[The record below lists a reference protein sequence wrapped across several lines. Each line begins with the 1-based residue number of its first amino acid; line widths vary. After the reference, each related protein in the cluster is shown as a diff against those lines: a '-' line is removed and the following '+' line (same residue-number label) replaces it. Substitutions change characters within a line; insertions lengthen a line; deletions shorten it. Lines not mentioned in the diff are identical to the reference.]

1 MLKKKSF
8 TALIILVVLSFALTA
23 FAAFNVTAQALNGAT
38 EIKDGFIYAEN
49 NDKQI
54 VGVSASVLESI
65 TGDVKIV
72 IPEGVTSIGS
82 NAFNGVKYDDGR
94 SRVTAVTLPA
104 SLVTIGNYAFADTA
118 ISSID
123 VPANVTS
130 IGEHAFHGC
139 AGLTSVTFA
148 ERKAALNIGIFA
160 FSGCAAIKTV
170 NLPADTTVSQYAFN
184 GCTSL
189 LWVYV
194 GDGCQFVNTAGTG
207 NASFFPTNTQ
217 LTIVFPDVAAYNEA
231 LSQADETFKNN
242 NGSAATYVIKI
253 NFYEGASA
261 DPVVY
266 ERLHGHNYNY
276 VKDESGYWNI
286 DTAHSALRVQ
296 DVNYASTTWY
306 SEAALTNAVSYEK
319 VNELLDGSGS
329 EINLYCHETVL
340 APTFPTEPASWVYS
354 DDKSYDISDKAQVL
368 QALGCEQTFTAEQ
381 LDAMDFNVVF
391 ANEKGE
397 VADTPDAINANGVY
411 SVTIT
416 LNSAYG
422 SWTQTINPSVTVNVN
437 TDAFNIVLIVFLI
450 LSIIGMIA
458 TISTAI
464 IRKRIQDRNKRKQL
478 TQKEVLEK
486 FKAIGG
492 ESDLLK

>member
-1 MLKKKSF
+1 MLKINKS
-8 TALIILVVLSFALTA
+8 TALIILVILSVALTA
-23 FAAFNVTAQALNGAT
+23 IAAFNLTAIAADAAT
-38 EIKDGFIYAEN
+38 EITDGFVYAEN

-54 VGVSASVLESI
+54 VGVSESVLENI

-72 IPEGVTSIGS
+72 IPDGITSIGAH
-82 NAFNGVKYDDGR
+82 AFDGVRYDDGR
-94 SRVTAVTLPA
+94 SRVVAVTLPS

-123 VPANVTS
+123 IPASVTS

-139 AGLTSVTFA
+139 AGLTSVTCA
-148 ERKAALNIGIFA
+148 ERTAALNIGIFA
-160 FSGCAAIKTV
+160 FSGCAAIRTV

-194 GDGCQFVNTAGTG
+194 GRGCQFVNTAGTG
-207 NASFFPTNTQ
+207 NAAFFPTNTQ
-217 LTIVFPDVAAYNEA
+217 LTIVFPDAAAYNEA

-253 NFYEGASA
+253 NFYVGESQN
-261 DPVVY
+261 PVVY
-266 ERLHGHNYNY
+266 ERLHGRNYNY
-276 VKDESGYWNI
+276 VKDDSGYWNI
-286 DTAHSALRVQ
+286 DTAHSSLRVQ
-296 DVNYASTTWY
+296 DGSYASTTWY
-306 SEAALTNAVSYEK
+306 SEPALTNTVSYDK
-319 VNELLDGSGS
+319 VNELLNGSGS

-340 APTFPTEPASWVYS
+340 APTFPAEPASWVYS
-354 DDKSYDISDKAQVL
+354 DDKSYDVSDKAQVL
-368 QALGCEQTFTAEQ
+368 QALGCEQTFSAAQ
-381 LDAMDFNVVF
+381 LAAMDFNVVF

-397 VADTPDAINANGVY
+397 TAATPDAINANGVY

-416 LNSAYG
+416 LNPAYG

-437 TDAFNIVLIVFLI
+437 TDAFNIVLIVFLV
-450 LSIIGMIA
+450 LSIIGLIA
-458 TISTAI
+458 TTSTAI
-464 IRKRIQDRNKRKQL
+464 IRKKIQDRSKRKQL
-478 TQKEVLEK
+478 TQQEVLEK

-492 ESDLLK
+492 ESDLIK